1 MDFKNIHIGSLIKTR
16 VLECNIEMSRLIRF
30 FDVKPEDIEQMYN
43 EKSLDTEILIRWCKV
58 LEYNF
63 FRIYSHHI
71 ILFSPPSSV
80 SLNKSGD
87 GALLPRFRKNIYS
100 KEIIEFILEM
110 IRNGEKTKKQVLDD
124 YGIPK
129 TTLYKWIEKYSN

>member
-1 MDFKNIHIGSLIKTR
+1 
-16 VLECNIEMSRLIRF
+16 MSRIIKF
-30 FDVKPEDIEQMYN
+30 FDVDPKDIEQMYK
-43 EKSLDTEILIRWCKV
+43 EKSLDTEVLIRWCKL
-58 LEYNF
+58 LEYDF

-71 ILFSPPSSV
+71 ILFSPPSSGA
-80 SLNKSGD
+80 SNKSGD

>member
-1 MDFKNIHIGSLIKTR
+1 
-16 VLECNIEMSRLIRF
+16 MSRIVKF
-30 FDVKPEDIEQMYN
+30 FDVKPKEIEQMYN
-43 EKSLDTEILIRWCKV
+43 EKSLDTEVLIRWCKL
-58 LEYNF
+58 LEYDF

-87 GALLPRFRKNIYS
+87 GSLVPRFRKNIYS

-110 IRNGEKTKKQVLDD
+110 IRNGEKTKKQVFDD